1 MMELLSNNSVP
12 PQMASSNAPSASSNS
27 AVPVNANATNGNA
40 NGGSGSGSLSS
51 NASNSSERLLA
62 GILESFP
69 AWDLNVGLLP
79 SVGQTNGSPQ
89 RTDFFINNFLGG
101 LDTHGDFSIG
111 PIGSGASRNPKMS
124 PESSNNSSISCG
136 WCEVSASIRCLE
148 CNEFMCNDCLREH
161 RNSPLSSNHS
171 IVSLPTPIGASPTG
185 GSVLNAQTPPSS
197 NFICDIHNEMLRYVC
212 DYCRKLVCQ
221 FCTLHEHKEHSYASI
236 QNFMM
241 GSKEKLEG
249 AIESSQVGTRC
260 IKSSIDKALAFIR
273 LIERNCSELS
283 DNIRKAFRQFIIAIE
298 DRERFLLDFVEKLR
312 QRRLAILHDQMAGL
326 KSALAGLSET
336 SDMLSKVADNAC
348 NMDQIEIAM
357 KLTNGQR
364 QMEQFAGIYKDLQPK
379 QEVFAFAPPDYS
391 LLQDI
396 RNQGGVILV
405 DDKNMPIVSSSNGIV
420 TGSVVQAPV
429 PPTAAAAAAAAVAVT
444 NMDLNFGLP
453 TMSTMSTM
461 SNTVPLSVA
470 SSSVRRPLLRDNSFR
485 IPSPIMQPRGGSA
498 CGMSSAALDWEL
510 NGLRTSPGLH
520 FSAPRTTQA
529 IPGCMD
535 LVKVRNSNAL
545 SLSFATEGHEDGQV
559 SRPWG
564 LCVDKLGH
572 VLVSDRR
579 NNRVQVFNP
588 DGSLKFKFG
597 RKGVGNGEFD
607 LPAGICVDVDNRII
621 VVDKDNHRVQIFTA
635 SGVFLLKFGSYGK
648 EYGQFQYPWDVAV
661 NSRRQIVVTDSR
673 NHRIQQFDSEGRFI
687 RQIVFDNHGQTKGI
701 ASPRGVCYT
710 PTGNI
715 IVSDFDNHCLYLI
728 DPDIN
733 DILSVKG
740 HEGSG
745 FHEFNRPSGLC
756 CDDEGRIIVA
766 DSKNQRIL
774 VFNQNLDFM
783 WDIEVRPSINPL
795 MPPTLDEKDRT
806 CDVALMP
813 DGRIVFL
820 IELSPDSKE
829 GSNPY
834 KRFVHVF

>member
-12 PQMASSNAPSASSNS
+12 QQMASSNAPSA
-27 AVPVNANATNGNA
+27 NGVA
-40 NGGSGSGSLSS
+40 NGSSTAIGSGGGSVSS

-79 SVGQTNGSPQ
+79 NVGQSSPP

-111 PIGSGASRNPKMS
+111 PIGSGARSNPKMS

-185 GSVLNAQTPPSS
+185 GNSVSAHTPPSG

-221 FCTLHEHKEHSYASI
+221 CCTLHEHKEHSYASI
-236 QNFMM
+236 QNFMV
-241 GSKEKLEG
+241 GSKEKLEC

-348 NMDQIEIAM
+348 NLDQIEIAM

-420 TGSVVQAPV
+420 PSVSTVSVPAPSVGVGVAGVGAGVGVGSVG
-429 PPTAAAAAAAAVAVT
+429 VT
-444 NMDLNFGLP
+444 NGLDMAFG
-453 TMSTMSTM
+453 MNMA
-461 SNTVPLSVA
+461 SNPLSVA

-498 CGMSSAALDWEL
+498 CGMSNAALDWEL
-510 NGLRTSPGLH
+510 NGLRSSPGLH

-564 LCVDKLGH
+564 LCVDKMGH

-621 VVDKDNHRVQIFTA
+621 VVDKDNHRVQIFTG

>member
-12 PQMASSNAPSASSNS
+12 QQMASSNAPSANGVANSS
-27 AVPVNANATNGNA
+27 TA
-40 NGGSGSGSLSS
+40 NGSGGGSVSS

-79 SVGQTNGSPQ
+79 NVGQSSPP
-89 RTDFFINNFLGG
+89 RADFFINNFLGG

-111 PIGSGASRNPKMS
+111 PIGSGARSNPKMS

-185 GSVLNAQTPPSS
+185 GSSVNAQTPPSG

-221 FCTLHEHKEHSYASI
+221 CCTLHEHKEHSYASI
-236 QNFMM
+236 QSFMV
-241 GSKEKLEG
+241 GSKEKLDG

-405 DDKNMPIVSSSNGIV
+405 DDKNLPIVSSSNGIV
-420 TGSVVQAPV
+420 PSVSSVN
-429 PPTAAAAAAAAVAVT
+429 AVAGASVGVVGGVAGVVGGVGVT
-444 NMDLNFGLP
+444 NGMDLAFGMNMP
-453 TMSTMSTM
+453 
-461 SNTVPLSVA
+461 NNPLSVA

-498 CGMSSAALDWEL
+498 CGMSSGMSSAALDWEL
-510 NGLRTSPGLH
+510 NGLRSSPGLH

-564 LCVDKLGH
+564 LCVDKMGH

-687 RQIVFDNHGQTKGI
+687 RQI
-701 ASPRGVCYT
+701 
-710 PTGNI
+710 
-715 IVSDFDNHCLYLI
+715 
-728 DPDIN
+728 
-733 DILSVKG
+733 
-740 HEGSG
+740 
-745 FHEFNRPSGLC
+745 FNRPSGLC
-756 CDDEGRIIVA
+756 CDEEGRIIVA

-806 CDVALMP
+806 CDVAIMP

>member
-12 PQMASSNAPSASSNS
+12 QQMASSNAPSGNGVANSSS
-27 AVPVNANATNGNA
+27 TA
-40 NGGSGSGSLSS
+40 NGSGGGSVSS

-62 GILESFP
+62 GILDSFP
-69 AWDLNVGLLP
+69 AWDLNVGML
-79 SVGQTNGSPQ
+79 SNVGQSSPP
-89 RTDFFINNFLGG
+89 RTEFFINNFLGG
-101 LDTHGDFSIG
+101 LETHGDFSIG
-111 PIGSGASRNPKMS
+111 PIGSGARSNPKMS

-185 GSVLNAQTPPSS
+185 GSSANVHTPPSG

-221 FCTLHEHKEHSYASI
+221 CCTLHEHKEHSYASI
-236 QNFMM
+236 QSFMV
-241 GSKEKLEG
+241 GSKDKLEC

-420 TGSVVQAPV
+420 PTVSSV
-429 PPTAAAAAAAAVAVT
+429 TAAAASVGVGVGPVGGGVG
-444 NMDLNFGLP
+444 NVGVGNGMDMAFGMNLP
-453 TMSTMSTM
+453 
-461 SNTVPLSVA
+461 NNPLSVA
-470 SSSVRRPLLRDNSFR
+470 STNVRRPLLRDNSFR

-510 NGLRTSPGLH
+510 NGLRSSPGLH

-564 LCVDKLGH
+564 LCVDKMGH

>member
-1 MMELLSNNSVP
+1 MV
-12 PQMASSNAPSASSNS
+12 
-27 AVPVNANATNGNA
+27 
-40 NGGSGSGSLSS
+40 
-51 NASNSSERLLA
+51 
-62 GILESFP
+62 
-69 AWDLNVGLLP
+69 
-79 SVGQTNGSPQ
+79 
-89 RTDFFINNFLGG
+89 
-101 LDTHGDFSIG
+101 
-111 PIGSGASRNPKMS
+111 
-124 PESSNNSSISCG
+124 
-136 WCEVSASIRCLE
+136 
-148 CNEFMCNDCLREH
+148 
-161 RNSPLSSNHS
+161 
-171 IVSLPTPIGASPTG
+171 
-185 GSVLNAQTPPSS
+185 
-197 NFICDIHNEMLRYVC
+197 
-212 DYCRKLVCQ
+212 
-221 FCTLHEHKEHSYASI
+221 
-236 QNFMM
+236 

-405 DDKNMPIVSSSNGIV
+405 DDKNLPIVSSSNGIV
-420 TGSVVQAPV
+420 PSVSSVNAV
-429 PPTAAAAAAAAVAVT
+429 AAASVGVVGGVAGVVGGVGVSNGLDLAFGM
-444 NMDLNFGLP
+444 NMPN
-453 TMSTMSTM
+453 
-461 SNTVPLSVA
+461 NPLSVA

-498 CGMSSAALDWEL
+498 CGMSSGMSSAALDWEL
-510 NGLRTSPGLH
+510 NGLRSSPGLH

-564 LCVDKLGH
+564 LCVDKMGH

-733 DILSVKG
+733 DVCMIVNSLVPLVLMR
-740 HEGSG
+740 
-745 FHEFNRPSGLC
+745 FWTC
-756 CDDEGRIIVA
+756 CRFFPWRDMRA
-766 DSKNQRIL
+766 RASM
-774 VFNQNLDFM
+774 NLID
-783 WDIEVRPSINPL
+783 
-795 MPPTLDEKDRT
+795 PPACAVTTRA
-806 CDVALMP
+806 AL
-813 DGRIVFL
+813 
-820 IELSPDSKE
+820 
-829 GSNPY
+829 
-834 KRFVHVF
+834 

>member
-12 PQMASSNAPSASSNS
+12 QQMASSNVPSASNV
-27 AVPVNANATNGNA
+27 AAVNAASNVVVGGSSVNVGGINGGGSG
-40 NGGSGSGSLSS
+40 GGSGSGSISS

-69 AWDLNVGLLP
+69 SWDLNVGLMP
-79 SVGQTNGSPQ
+79 NVGQNNGSPP

-111 PIGSGASRNPKMS
+111 PIGTGSSRNPKMS

-185 GSVLNAQTPPSS
+185 GSSANAHTPPSS

-236 QNFMM
+236 QNFMV

-348 NMDQIEIAM
+348 SMDQIEIAM

-420 TGSVVQAPV
+420 ANNVVTAP
-429 PPTAAAAAAAAVAVT
+429 AAATAID
-444 NMDLNFGLP
+444 MGF
-453 TMSTMSTM
+453 TMPSMASTG
-461 SNTVPLSVA
+461 PLTVA
-470 SSSVRRPLLRDNSFR
+470 STTVRRPLLRDNSFR

-510 NGLRTSPGLH
+510 NGLRSSPGLH

-535 LVKVRNSNAL
+535 LVKVRNSNSL

-564 LCVDKLGH
+564 LCVDKMGH

>member
-1 MMELLSNNSVP
+1 MELLSNNTVP
-12 PQMASSNAPSASSNS
+12 QQMASSNAPSANASSI
-27 AVPVNANATNGNA
+27 NAASNAGNGGGG
-40 NGGSGSGSLSS
+40 GGSGSGSISS

-69 AWDLNVGLLP
+69 SWDLNVGLMP
-79 SVGQTNGSPQ
+79 NVGQSNGSPP

-185 GSVLNAQTPPSS
+185 GSSANAQTPPSS

-236 QNFMM
+236 QSFMV

-348 NMDQIEIAM
+348 SMDQIEIAM

-420 TGSVVQAPV
+420 ASNVVTAPAATGIDMAF
-429 PPTAAAAAAAAVAVT
+429 T
-444 NMDLNFGLP
+444 LP
-453 TMSTMSTM
+453 SMASTG
-461 SNTVPLSVA
+461 PLSVA
-470 SSSVRRPLLRDNSFR
+470 STTVRRPLLRDNSFR

-510 NGLRTSPGLH
+510 NGLRSSPGLH

-564 LCVDKLGH
+564 LCVDKMGH

>member
-1 MMELLSNNSVP
+1 MMELLSNNTVP
-12 PQMASSNAPSASSNS
+12 QQMVNSNAPSAVG
-27 AVPVNANATNGNA
+27 AVGGGSGSGAPNAGVGV
-40 NGGSGSGSLSS
+40 NGGSGSGSGSISS

-69 AWDLNVGLLP
+69 AWDLNVGLMP
-79 SVGQTNGSPQ
+79 NVGAANGSPP

-101 LDTHGDFSIG
+101 LDTHGDHFGIG
-111 PIGSGASRNPKMS
+111 PIGSGASRHSKMS

-185 GSVLNAQTPPSS
+185 GSSSNVQTPSSS
-197 NFICDIHNEMLRYVC
+197 NYICDIHNEMLRYVC

-236 QNFMM
+236 QNFMI

-336 SDMLSKVADNAC
+336 SDMLSKVAENAC
-348 NMDQIEIAM
+348 SMDQIELAM

-396 RNQGGVILV
+396 RTQGGVILV

-420 TGSVVQAPV
+420 ANAAPAAA
-429 PPTAAAAAAAAVAVT
+429 PTAANIDMA
-444 NMDLNFGLP
+444 FGL
-453 TMSTMSTM
+453 TSLA
-461 SNTVPLSVA
+461 SNGALNVA
-470 SSSVRRPLLRDNSFR
+470 STTVRRPLLRDNSFR
-485 IPSPIMQPRGGSA
+485 IPSPIMQPARVGSS

-510 NGLRTSPGLH
+510 NGLRSSPGLH

-564 LCVDKLGH
+564 LCVDKMGH

>member
-12 PQMASSNAPSASSNS
+12 QQMASSNTASANGVASST
-27 AVPVNANATNGNA
+27 VN
-40 NGGSGSGSLSS
+40 GSGSVSS

-79 SVGQTNGSPQ
+79 NVGQSSPP

-111 PIGSGASRNPKMS
+111 PIGSGPRSNPKMS

-185 GSVLNAQTPPSS
+185 GSSTHAHTPPSS

-221 FCTLHEHKEHSYASI
+221 CCTLHEHKEHSYASI
-236 QNFMM
+236 QSFMV

-312 QRRLAILHDQMAGL
+312 LRRLAILHDQMAGL

-336 SDMLSKVADNAC
+336 SDMLSKVADNALS
-348 NMDQIEIAM
+348 MDQIEIAM

-405 DDKNMPIVSSSNGIV
+405 DDKNLPIVTSTSGIV
-420 TGSVVQAPV
+420 PSVSNVNAV
-429 PPTAAAAAAAAVAVT
+429 TAASVGIGGVGAGVSVGV
-444 NMDLNFGLP
+444 NPIGVGGGVGPGNGMDLAFGIG
-453 TMSTMSTM
+453 SIA
-461 SNTVPLSVA
+461 NNPLSVA
-470 SSSVRRPLLRDNSFR
+470 SSNVRRPLLRDNSFR

-510 NGLRTSPGLH
+510 NGLRSSPGLH

-535 LVKVRNSNAL
+535 LVKVRNSNSL

-564 LCVDKLGH
+564 LCVDKMGH

-806 CDVALMP
+806 CDVAMMP